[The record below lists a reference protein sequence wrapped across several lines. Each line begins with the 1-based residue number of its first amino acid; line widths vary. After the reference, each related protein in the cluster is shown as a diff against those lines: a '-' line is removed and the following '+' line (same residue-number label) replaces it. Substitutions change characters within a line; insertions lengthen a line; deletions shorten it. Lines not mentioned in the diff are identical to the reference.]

1 LINTLITE
9 VNSQKLAKIL
19 NYQFENQDLL
29 QEALTHRSK
38 NSKNNNERLEFL
50 GDSIL
55 GFVIA
60 AELFVL
66 FPSATEGELS
76 RCRARLVK
84 GETLAELA
92 RKLNI
97 GEYLILG
104 PGEMK
109 SGGYRRDS
117 TLADALEAIIGAIY
131 IDSDLQSATR
141 FVLHIYEKLLKTI
154 SNDDSKKDPKTML
167 QEFLQSRQLPLPVY
181 TIISTEGNLHEQI
194 FTVECAVDAL
204 GNKLLGKGSS
214 RRKAEQESAKNA
226 LKQLAK

>member
-1 LINTLITE
+1 MISE

-19 NYQFENQDLL
+19 NYQFENQALL

-38 NSKNNNERLEFL
+38 KSKNNNERLEFL

-60 AELFVL
+60 AELFGL

-97 GEYLILG
+97 GEYLLLG

-109 SGGYRRDS
+109 SGGCRRES
-117 TLADALEAIIGAIY
+117 TLADGLEAIIGAIY
-131 IDSDLQSATR
+131 MDSGLQSATR
-141 FVLHIYEKLLKTI
+141 FVLHIYKKLLKTI
-154 SNDDSKKDPKTML
+154 SIDDSKKDPKTLL
-167 QEFLQSRQLPLPVY
+167 QELLQSRQLPLPVY

-194 FTVECAVDAL
+194 FTIECDVDAL
-204 GNKLLGKGSS
+204 GGKALGRGSS

-226 LKQLAK
+226 LKQLVK

>member
-1 LINTLITE
+1 MINTLITE